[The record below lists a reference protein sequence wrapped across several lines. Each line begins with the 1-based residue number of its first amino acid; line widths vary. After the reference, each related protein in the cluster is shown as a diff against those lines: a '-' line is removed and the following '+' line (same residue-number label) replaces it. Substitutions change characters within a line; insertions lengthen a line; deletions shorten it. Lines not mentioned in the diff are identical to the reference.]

1 MSVYTTLSLAQVQDF
16 AAPYGLE
23 VIELIPIQAGIQN
36 TNYFLTTADQQQ
48 YVLTVF
54 EEMDEVQAGEIV
66 PVLDQLAKYQL
77 SVAVPLKH
85 HQQAIHHIAG
95 KAAQIAPRLQG
106 KHPEQATIQQVQAIA
121 QAQAGMHVALVDFAL
136 QRQFS
141 RDHQYWKNVAETL
154 QQDMNAKD
162 AALLQQVLDLFQ
174 DMKAVHPDRPKG
186 FIHSDLFRDNTLF
199 NGDQLVGILDF
210 YELNHDELLF
220 DIAITINDFCTD
232 YPSPALNIEKFNCYL
247 AAYTEVRQLTQ
258 DEQACLNIY
267 LAIVACRFWLMRLS
281 VAQKNQAQGR
291 TGDDILFKNPLEM
304 RAMLV
309 NRLDRVLAVE
319 GQA

>member
-36 TNYFLTTADQQQ
+36 TNYFLTTAAQKQ

-54 EEMDEVQAGEIV
+54 EEMDQVQAGEIV
-66 PVLDQLAKYQL
+66 PVLDQLALHQL
-77 SVAVPLKH
+77 PVAVPLKH
-85 HQQAIHHIAG
+85 HQQAIHQIVG

-106 KHPEQATIQQVQAIA
+106 KHPEQASTQQVQAIA
-121 QAQAGMHVALVDFAL
+121 QAQARMHVALTDFPL
-136 QRQFS
+136 QRQLS
-141 RDHQYWKNVAETL
+141 RNHQYWKNVAETL
-154 QQDMNAKD
+154 QQDMNAED
-162 AALLQQVLDLFQ
+162 AALLQRVLDLFQ
-174 DMKAVHPDRPKG
+174 EMKAAHPDRPQG

-210 YELNHDELLF
+210 YELNFDELLF

-232 YPSPALNIEKFNCYL
+232 YPSPALNIEKFNAYL
-247 AAYTEVRQLTQ
+247 AAYSEVRTLTQ

-267 LAIVACRFWLMRLS
+267 LAVVACRFWLMRLS

-309 NRLDRVLAVE
+309 NRLDRVVA